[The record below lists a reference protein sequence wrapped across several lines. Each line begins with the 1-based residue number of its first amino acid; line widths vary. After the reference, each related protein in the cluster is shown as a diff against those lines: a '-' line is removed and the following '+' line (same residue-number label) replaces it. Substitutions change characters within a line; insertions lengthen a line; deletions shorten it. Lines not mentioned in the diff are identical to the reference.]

1 MDIKLISLELP
12 YPLGI
17 SDILQYTML
26 KGLTPNKIRKTK
38 CVDQYCFCEDYY
50 YEVGEGDIR
59 VPAISLVIFMWAS
72 KISKDLIVFRLYLGA
87 LSLIFSDFCPLHPHQ
102 IWANVCKQRRS
113 AGEVLVDPPK
123 D

>member
-1 MDIKLISLELP
+1 MVFGKTI
-12 YPLGI
+12 
-17 SDILQYTML
+17 TMEW
-26 KGLTPNKIRKTK
+26 G
-38 CVDQYCFCEDYY
+38 
-50 YEVGEGDIR
+50 GGDIR

-87 LSLIFSDFCPLHPHQ
+87 LSLIFIDFCPLHPHQ